1 MVQSKHD
8 ERFSSDKISVWG
20 ALVIIRR
27 HILFGI
33 SAGSVGFFMT
43 GMLTSGTTQEKYS
56 FLHRLITMELYA
68 VVYPAMLVVIIIIAV
83 CQILISNRA
92 DLRSISLFLKE
103 VAVQKENI
111 SSFLSIEELRSKKA
125 EIAVEYDIRIACVG
139 FGNYIHIQW
148 EKLYD
153 IYDGNIV
160 IYRRTNGFASDRL
173 SKTDNGMSVRDSR
186 ENVGIFEDKGNGLI
200 TGTTYYYTIVY
211 EIDGEE
217 KRRHF
222 IARFQPVLEEDST
235 AIEEVVEKSAIE
247 IHAEKKHIE
256 LEKKKIDA
264 EVERIVKDRKIDDE
278 AKDIKNVA
286 SCVKAKVIEHRE
298 QLKRED
304 PKKTRKQLDEECKL
318 FEKELQVRLDIMESE

>member
-1 MVQSKHD
+1 MK
-8 ERFSSDKISVWG
+8 F
-20 ALVIIRR
+20 
-27 HILFGI
+27 
-33 SAGSVGFFMT
+33 
-43 GMLTSGTTQEKYS
+43 
-56 FLHRLITMELYA
+56 
-68 VVYPAMLVVIIIIAV
+68 
-83 CQILISNRA
+83 ILILTLSIAMIGVMVPDALGKTYVGEVVPYKSGEPYGFSIDYPNDWVIYDEVIDENL
-92 DLRSISLFLKE
+92 DLRIWEKNFLTTMR
-103 VAVQKENI
+103 I
-111 SSFLSIEELRSKKA
+111 IYIDDHTMPPLSDNEHIDLMNKLAKDNCNN
-125 EIAVEYDIRIACVG
+125 DI
-139 FGNYIHIQW
+139 FGNDVIC
-148 EKLYD
+148 YD
-153 IYDGNIV
+153 
-160 IYRRTNGFASDRL
+160 FAHL
-173 SKTDNGMSVRDSR
+173 SEEDNS
-186 ENVGIFEDKGNGLI
+186 
-200 TGTTYYYTIVY
+200 IVY

-222 IARFQPVLEEDST
+222 ISRFQPVLEEDST